1 MGFDFKNLGESAQTE
16 LIGIG
21 AEAIGGTIGG
31 IVDIAAG
38 FGAKKRANEAIG
50 TATQE
55 LNNLKASQPSL
66 STPSEYYDAVKNAYD
81 QRLLSMRNQDIN
93 RSLATTTQAAQQYG
107 SRGLGA
113 VMQAQQQAQTQLG
126 QEAMNQQQLQTQAL
140 TNLATARE
148 RETGLREQRST
159 RDLEYGYDAKA
170 LAEGQM
176 AQARQQIAGGFT
188 GAIGGIATAAGL
200 GLLAG
205 SSKPKKDPKPEGPS
219 YSGGD
224 NKPDTYSFGDP
235 FYVEGR
241 RGLEVQ
247 RTPGEFN
254 HDTNEMYVV
263 DEDGRDVGIALT
275 GGEYVIAPK
284 DAQKLKQL
292 AGSGKG
298 KLHKFV
304 GSLVRRFEKT

>member
-1 MGFDFKNLGESAQTE
+1 MGFDFTKLEGPAQTE

-21 AEAIGGTIGG
+21 AEALGGTIGG

-140 TNLATARE
+140 TNLAGARE

-188 GAIGGIATAAGL
+188 GAIGGIATAAGF
-200 GLLAG
+200 GMLAG
-205 SSKPKKDPKPEGPS
+205 SYKPETPKPPEPP
-219 YSGGD
+219 
-224 NKPDTYSFGDP
+224 KPG
-235 FYVEGR
+235 E

>member
-1 MGFDFKNLGESAQTE
+1 MEFDFKNLGGGAQTE

-188 GAIGGIATAAGL
+188 GAIGGVATAAGF
-200 GLLAG
+200 GMLAG
-205 SSKPKKDPKPEGPS
+205 SSKPKTPKPPGEPTD
-219 YSGGD
+219 SGDFTPGY
-224 NKPDTYSFGDP
+224 NY
-235 FYVEGR
+235 GR

>member
-1 MGFDFKNLGESAQTE
+1 MSDLSDIAD
-16 LIGIG
+16 IAGIG
-21 AEAIGGTIGG
+21 AEVIGGTVGG
-31 IVDIAAG
+31 VVDIFA
-38 FGAKKRANEAIG
+38 GAKAKKQGKLDVDKANKD
-50 TATQE
+50 
-55 LNNLKASQPSL
+55 LNMLKASQPSL
-66 STPSEYYDAVKNAYD
+66 STPTEYYDAVKNAYD

-170 LAEGQM
+170 LAEAQL
-176 AQARQQIAGGFT
+176 AQAKQQMTGGISS
-188 GAIGGIATAAGL
+188 AIGGIATGAAL
-200 GLLAG
+200 GAAYKASG
-205 SSKPKKDPKPEGPS
+205 S
-219 YSGGD
+219 
-224 NKPDTYSFGDP
+224 TTFG
-235 FYVEGR
+235 EKGIK
-241 RGLEVQ
+241 VQ

-304 GSLVRRFEKT
+304 SSLVRRFEKT